1 MDKIRATRP
10 LDKASGDTPAR
21 GLALPGTEMLVI
33 VCLPRIVRP
42 ELTGMMTAEYLTH
55 QPLAAAGSQW
65 RDRAGLSPASSRRH
79 SLRTLQGRL
88 LTVKNDQMIRYQLM
102 APDTPE

>member
-1 MDKIRATRP
+1 MDRIKATRP
-10 LDKASGDTPAR
+10 FDKASGDTLAR

-42 ELTGMMTAEYLTH
+42 ELTGMVTAEYLTS
-55 QPLAAAGSQW
+55 QPTRCGWFTVARPCRTFTSFLT
-65 RDRAGLSPASSRRH
+65 P
-79 SLRTLQGRL
+79 SLRTLQARQ